1 MASDLYGSHDTLKIA
16 SGQCHVRGLHGD
28 LGPCTNRNS
37 DISLRQCLGVFY
49 AVRDDR
55 DHSSVFL
62 EPFDFVGLVT
72 RLDLGDYAIYAG
84 FFGDQ
89 LRRGLRITT
98 QHEQRVPHLAKLCH
112 CFFGVGLC
120 RI

>member
-1 MASDLYGSHDTLKIA
+1 MKIA
-16 SGQCHVRGLHGD
+16 SGQCHIRGLHGD
-28 LGPCTNRNS
+28 LGPHPNRNS
-37 DISLRQCLGVFY
+37 DVSLRQCLGVFY

-62 EPFDFVGLVT
+62 EPLDFISLVT
-72 RLDLGDYAIYAG
+72 RLDFGYYAVYAG

-89 LRRGLRITT
+89 LRSGLRVTT
-98 QHEQRVPHLAKLCH
+98 QHEQRVPHPAKLCDG
-112 CFFGVGLC
+112 FFGIGFC